1 MRVAANNLKILLK
14 SAELL
19 VPNDQANWSHGVT
32 VSTQDSEFCDPSSNL
47 GGTLLDVLIL
57 FSLSCHRFEL
67 LEWSLSSVL
76 RHKMFFCVINLSWR
90 FSMI

>member
-1 MRVAANNLKILLK
+1 
-14 SAELL
+14 
-19 VPNDQANWSHGVT
+19 
-32 VSTQDSEFCDPSSNL
+32 
-47 GGTLLDVLIL
+47 LLDVLIL

-90 FSMI
+90 FSKI